1 MSNRIPSFAQ
11 HDGKPISAKLVT
23 GFGGSGLAES
33 VLLSEDRGHV
43 RVLTMNRPEKLNALN
58 FALTEALVAAFEAVA
73 QEPGLRA
80 VVLTGAGRAFC
91 AGADTGEFKDLTPD
105 NQELVERRAA
115 LTGRLHAVVPQA
127 RVPVIALVNGHAM
140 GGGAG
145 LALACDM
152 VLAADTA
159 IFAYPEVRHSLVAA
173 IVMASLVRQVG
184 RKTAFDLIATGRR
197 VDAMEARAL
206 GLVNRVV
213 PAADLAAEG
222 LALAE
227 MIAGHDPRAMA
238 ESKALLQ
245 AVADLPLQ
253 EGLAL
258 GRQVNAR
265 MRGFRAPAQRPGPA

>member
-1 MSNRIPSFAQ
+1 MEEP
-11 HDGKPISAKLVT
+11 
-23 GFGGSGLAES
+23 
-33 VLLSEDRGHV
+33 VLLSEDRGMV
-43 RVLTMNRPEKLNALN
+43 RILTMNRPEKLNALN
-58 FALTEALVAAFEAVA
+58 FALTQALVAAFEAVA
-73 QEPGLRA
+73 GEPDLRA
-80 VVLTGAGRAFC
+80 LVLTGAGRAFC
-91 AGADTGEFKDLTPD
+91 AGADTAEFKDLTPD
-105 NQELVERRAA
+105 NQDLVDRRAA
-115 LTGRLHAVVPQA
+115 LTGRLHAIVPQT

-159 IFAYPEVRHSLVAA
+159 VFAYPEVRHSLVAA

-184 RKTAFDLIATGRR
+184 RKTAFDLVATGRK
-197 VDAMEARAL
+197 VGADEALAL
-206 GLVNRVV
+206 GLVNKVL
-213 PAADLAAEG
+213 PAADLMVDGLRLAE
-222 LALAE
+222 ALA
-227 MIAGHDPRAMA
+227 AQDPRAMA

-265 MRGFRAPAQRPGPA
+265 MRGFRKPDNGGQPA